1 METAIGG
8 KGIEITPALRSF
20 TENKLKKLER
30 LFDDV
35 MDVHVTLS
43 VQKYLQI
50 ADLTIKTRRGGFSA
64 TAQTTD
70 MYASINDAIDNLVK
84 QARRQNQRSKSR
96 KGQRR
101 GQRGKGWEEAL
112 PQVSVLEEEA
122 EEQETEVGG
131 GPQLRIER
139 IPMKPMSIEEAMLQ
153 VRASDNGFI
162 VFRNSATEELNVI
175 YMRKDGDIGLIEPR

>member
-1 METAIGG
+1 METVIGG
-8 KGIEITPALRSF
+8 KGIDITPALRSF

-30 LFDDV
+30 VFESV

-50 ADLTIKTRRGGFSA
+50 ADLSVKTRQGGFSA

-84 QARRQNQRSKSR
+84 QARRQGRRVKSR

-101 GQRGKGWEEAL
+101 PPHSKVWED
-112 PQVSVLEEEA
+112 STLEEEEA
-122 EEQETEVGG
+122 PSAGKPELIV
-131 GPQLRIER
+131 ER
-139 IPMKPMSIEEAMLQ
+139 LSVKPMSVEEAMLQ

-162 VFRNSATEELNVI
+162 VFSNSTTEELNVI
-175 YMRKDGDIGLIEPR
+175 YLRGDGDIGLIEPR

>member
-1 METAIGG
+1 METVIGG
-8 KGIEITPALRSF
+8 KGIDITPALRSF

-30 LFDDV
+30 VFDGV

-50 ADLTIKTRRGGFSA
+50 ADLSVKTRQGGFSA

-84 QARRQNQRSKSR
+84 QARRQGRRVKSH

-101 GQRGKGWEEAL
+101 APHSKVWPE
-112 PQVSVLEEEA
+112 STLEEE
-122 EEQETEVGG
+122 EEPSVGKSE
-131 GPQLRIER
+131 LIVER
-139 IPMKPMSIEEAMLQ
+139 LPLKPLSVEEAMLQ

-162 VFRNSATEELNVI
+162 VFRNSTTEELNVI
-175 YMRKDGDIGLIEPR
+175 YLRSDGDIGLIEPR

>member
-1 METAIGG
+1 MDTAIGG

-30 LFDDV
+30 VFEGV

-50 ADLTIKTRRGGFSA
+50 ADLTLKTRHGGFSA

-84 QARRQNQRSKSR
+84 QARRQSKRYKDR

-101 GQRGKGWEEAL
+101 APHNKAWEEPMPL
-112 PQVSVLEEEA
+112 PPEEPEEEGEAA
-122 EEQETEVGG
+122 ESAA

-139 IPMKPMSIEEAMLQ
+139 TPLKPMSVEEAMLQ

-162 VFRNSATEELNVI
+162 VFRNAITEELNVI
-175 YMRKDGDIGLIEPR
+175 YLRQDGDLGLIEPR